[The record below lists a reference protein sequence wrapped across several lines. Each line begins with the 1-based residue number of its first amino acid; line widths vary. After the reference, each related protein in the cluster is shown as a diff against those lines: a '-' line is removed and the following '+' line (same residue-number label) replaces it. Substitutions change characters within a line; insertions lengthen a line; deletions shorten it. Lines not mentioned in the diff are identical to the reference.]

1 VNFTLPLEV
10 LQFLSRF
17 LGTVCRKKL
26 TFVGQGVSHKMCVSI
41 NSTGHTEVAM
51 SLGQFEQQKN
61 PVPPVSDAAVAS
73 QMEAN

>member
-1 VNFTLPLEV
+1 M
-10 LQFLSRF
+10 
-17 LGTVCRKKL
+17 
-26 TFVGQGVSHKMCVSI
+26 TFVGEGVSHKMCVSI